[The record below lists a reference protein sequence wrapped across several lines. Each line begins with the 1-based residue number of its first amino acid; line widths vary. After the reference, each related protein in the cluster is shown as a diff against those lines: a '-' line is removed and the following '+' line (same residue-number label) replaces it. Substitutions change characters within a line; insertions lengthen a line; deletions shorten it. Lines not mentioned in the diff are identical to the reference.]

1 MTDGG
6 TTVIASTAM
15 QPHGPK
21 ARLGHR
27 PSLDGVRGV
36 AIACVVLNHTVG
48 YPAMGFTGVDLFFVL
63 SGFLITTLLL
73 EEYAQ
78 NGQVSLG
85 NFYRRRALRL
95 LPALVAFLAVFL
107 VYASVRGLVRGG
119 TFDQA
124 LFGVAAGLGYFT
136 NIAMGIEPSTIPYE
150 LRHLWSL
157 AIEEQFYI
165 VWPPLLFFVLRGRK
179 RLALG
184 VLALAVVFSV
194 LQQIRLVHDGAISQ
208 RIVFGTDTRIS
219 SIAFGCMVALA
230 LALSSSARGR
240 VESFA
245 RTVMP
250 LTLACFLSLLL
261 IHPRVS
267 LFSAWVL
274 LFGASC
280 ALLIVVALD
289 SRSRLA
295 RVLSVSPLTFLGRI
309 SYSLYLWH
317 VAIFW
322 AFGLHTVPELRDVPA
337 LALSLACALASYYLV
352 EMPFLRRK
360 LRLRS
365 SPEPELRIP
374 ALPALSPA
382 AP

>member
-1 MTDGG
+1 
-6 TTVIASTAM
+6 M

-27 PSLDGVRGV
+27 PALDGVRGV

-63 SGFLITTLLL
+63 SGFLITTLLV

-78 NGQVSLG
+78 NGRVSLA

-119 TFDQA
+119 TFEQA

-136 NIAMGIEPSTIPYE
+136 NIAMGIQPSTIPYE

-157 AIEEQFYI
+157 AIEEQFYV
-165 VWPPLLFFVLRGRK
+165 VWPLLLFFALRGRK

-184 VLALAVVFSV
+184 VLALAVILSV
-194 LQQIRLVHDGAISQ
+194 VQQIRLVHDGAISQ

-250 LTLACFLSLLL
+250 LALACFLSLLL

-267 LFSAWVL
+267 LFSVWVL
-274 LFGASC
+274 LFGVSC

-289 SRSRLA
+289 ERSRLA
-295 RVLSVSPLTFLGRI
+295 RVLSISPLVFLGRI

-322 AFGLHTVPELRDVPA
+322 AFGLHTVPEVMDVPA

-352 EMPFLRRK
+352 EMPFLTRK
-360 LRLRS
+360 RRLRS
-365 SPEPELRIP
+365 TPETELRVP

-382 AP
+382 TL

>member
-1 MTDGG
+1 
-6 TTVIASTAM
+6 VIPSTAM
-15 QPHGPK
+15 DSHGPK

-27 PSLDGVRGV
+27 PALDGVRGV

-73 EEYAQ
+73 EEHAR
-78 NGQVSLG
+78 NGRVSLG
-85 NFYRRRALRL
+85 DFYRRRALRL
-95 LPALVAFLAVFL
+95 LPALVVFLAVFL

-124 LFGVAAGLGYFT
+124 LFGVVAGLGYFT
-136 NIAMGIEPSTIPYE
+136 NIAMGIEPSAIPYE

-157 AIEEQFYI
+157 AIEEQFYV
-165 VWPPLLFFVLRGRK
+165 VWPPLLFFVLRGQK

-184 VLALAVVFSV
+184 VLALAVVVSV
-194 LQQIRLVHDGAISQ
+194 FQQIRLVQEDAISQ

-230 LALSSSARGR
+230 LALSSSARTR

-245 RTVMP
+245 RTVAP
-250 LTLACFLSLLL
+250 LAFACFLSLLL
-261 IHPRVS
+261 VHPRVS

-280 ALLIVVALD
+280 AILIVVALD

-295 RVLSVSPLTFLGRI
+295 RVLSVPPLIFLGRI

-322 AFGLHTVPELRDVPA
+322 AFGLHTVPELMDVTA
-337 LALSLACALASYYLV
+337 LTLSFACAMASYYLV
-352 EMPFLRRK
+352 EIPFLRRK
-360 LRLRS
+360 RRLTS
-365 SPEPELRIP
+365 SSDTELRVP
-374 ALPALSPA
+374 GLPALSPA

>member
-1 MTDGG
+1 ME
-6 TTVIASTAM
+6 
-15 QPHGPK
+15 PHGPQ

-48 YPAMGFTGVDLFFVL
+48 YPGMGFTGVDLFFVL

-73 EEYAQ
+73 EEHAQ
-78 NGQVSLG
+78 NGRVSLG

-107 VYASVRGLVRGG
+107 VYAAVRGPVRGMN
-119 TFDQA
+119 FDEA

-136 NIAMGIEPSTIPYE
+136 NIAMGFEDNAIPFE

-157 AIEEQFYI
+157 AIEEHFYI
-165 VWPPLLFFVLRGRK
+165 VWPPVLFLVLRGRK

-184 VLALAVVFSV
+184 VLGVAIVLSVV
-194 LQQIRLVHDGAISQ
+194 QQIRLVEDGAISQ

-219 SIAFGCMVALA
+219 SIAFGCIVAVALA
-230 LALSSSARGR
+230 LSTSARVR

-245 RTVMP
+245 RTVFP
-250 LTLACFLSLLL
+250 LVFACFLVLLF

-267 LFSAWVL
+267 LFSAWMVL
-274 LFGASC
+274 YGACC

-289 SRSRLA
+289 DRTRLA
-295 RVLSVSPLTFLGRI
+295 RVLSVRPLAFLGKI
-309 SYSLYLWH
+309 SYALYLWH

-322 AFGLHTVPELRDVPA
+322 AFGLRTVPELMDVPA
-337 LALSLACALASYYLV
+337 LALSFAFALASYYLV

-360 LRLRS
+360 RRLRS
-365 SPEPELRIP
+365 APDGEHRVPS
-374 ALPALSPA
+374 LPALSPA